1 MQIGRGLMRRMAMDG
16 SLSASVVPGALG
28 ASFLPQLQLAECE
41 VTASGPVI
49 EDFLIAGGPGV
60 VKTRPAYQPG
70 EPAVGLAR
78 GKTQVAGRYLEQCR
92 LLIDPGSNFGV
103 RDTHNPLAFRTM
115 QPAISSACNSD
126 RGQGDGIVSAGF
138 GNGHAGFGIPRGVA
152 RQGDFARNPNDWL
165 RCG

>member
-1 MQIGRGLMRRMAMDG
+1 MQIGRGLNRRMAIDCSSRA
-16 SLSASVVPGALG
+16 SLVPRAPG

-60 VKTRPAYQPG
+60 VKTRPAYPPG

-92 LLIDPGSNFGV
+92 LLIDPGSNFAGERHSQFPGFQDYAAGDILRLQQRSRTRRWHRFRWFRQRACWV
-103 RDTHNPLAFRTM
+103 RDSARSRSTRRFRSE
-115 QPAISSACNSD
+115 PE
-126 RGQGDGIVSAGF
+126 
-138 GNGHAGFGIPRGVA
+138 
-152 RQGDFARNPNDWL
+152 
-165 RCG
+165 